1 LQFVGGKD
9 TDLGVDDLTYNIKAA
24 AAAEFICREKKHT
37 CKYKCKT

>member
-24 AAAEFICREKKHT
+24 AAAEFICHEKT
-37 CKYKCKT
+37 YM